1 MGVHVS
7 IHDVSPA
14 WEREVEVALE
24 LCHAVGAKPALLVV
38 PNFHGAAP
46 LTDTPAYVDRL
57 RALQRE
63 GHEILLHGYYHQS
76 GVAPL
81 TGSASTGNGGGSESP
96 ANQNGHA
103 APTGLRKLFA
113 QRVVSAG
120 EAEFSDVSEAE
131 ASRRIDDGKRVLVDA
146 GLTPVGFVPPAWSM
160 PPWMIEVLASRGFAY
175 TEDHMRVYEPT
186 TSKKRASLVLN
197 YASRTPSR
205 LFSSVAWVRVSRPAE
220 RLMPARA
227 ALHPADMRAK
237 FLRSET
243 VALLDWAR
251 SRGFLGTCASMLS

>member
-14 WEREVEVALE
+14 WAREVEVALA

-38 PNFHGAAP
+38 PNFHGQAP
-46 LTDTPAYVDRL
+46 LTDSPAYVDRL
-57 RALQRE
+57 RALAAD

-81 TGSASTGNGGGSESP
+81 ADANAHVNANGSHGA
-96 ANQNGHA
+96 GHA
-103 APTGLRKLFA
+103 APTGLRRLFA
-113 QRVVSAG
+113 QKVVSAS

-131 ASRRIDDGKRVLVDA
+131 AIRRIEDGQRVLRDA
-146 GLTPVGFVPPAWSM
+146 GLSPSGFVPPAWSM
-160 PPWMIEVLASRGFAY
+160 PPWMLDVLASRGFDFS
-175 TEDHMRVYEPT
+175 EDHFHVYAPT
-186 TSKKRASLVLN
+186 QKKKRPSLVLN

-205 LFSSVAWVRVSRPAE
+205 LFSSVAWVRVSRPLE
-220 RLMPARA
+220 RMVPARI

-237 FLRSET
+237 FLRSESVDVLSWAQRRTFLPT
-243 VALLDWAR
+243 VASLLDA
-251 SRGFLGTCASMLS
+251 A